1 MLGELV
7 CGGANV
13 TNNRSQW
20 NPMFMYLG
28 GLEPAGLSRRRIS
41 SFSEAFLSSNVVF
54 CSIASVGSLA
64 SFLYAASSRREEIF
78 CL

>member
-1 MLGELV
+1 MFGELV

-28 GLEPAGLSRRRIS
+28 GLKPAGLSRRRIS
-41 SFSEAFLSSNVVF
+41 SFSEVFFWVVMWF
-54 CSIASVGSLA
+54 SVL
-64 SFLYAASSRREEIF
+64 
-78 CL
+78 